1 MQDFRNVEGWGKA
14 HALVLRTYRE
24 TVGMPKDEI
33 FGMTMLLRRTAIAV
47 ATRIAEG
54 SGRNQ
59 NLEFAVD
66 LRKAAASCN
75 EMEYL
80 IVLARDLTFWKPEL
94 AASLIEDTVEVRKMI
109 FGLLRT
115 M

>member
-1 MQDFRNVEGWGKA
+1 MQDFRNIDVWNKA

-24 TVGMPKDEI
+24 TLGMPKDEI
-33 FGMTMLLRRTAIAV
+33 FGVTMLLRRTATAI

-54 SGRNQ
+54 SGRSQ
-59 NLEFAVD
+59 SLEFSSD
-66 LRKAAASCN
+66 LRKAVASCN

-80 IVLARDLTFWKPEL
+80 IVLARDLTFWKREL
-94 AASLIEDTVEVRKMI
+94 AASLIEDTVEGRKMI

-115 M
+115 L